1 MHVAAFELRHT
12 LEKRLEGFV
21 ERHRFQAVQ
30 FGGACRAIEHA
41 AGDMPVPGAHLGGI
55 QSQVQAFLAVLEG
68 LFGAFALTGVDKSAE
83 QVDRAFEFDV
93 LGAED
98 AVMDLA
104 IAGAKLHFQGDRTA
118 VATRG
123 FKHQV
128 ALLRIGPQTKLDGGF
143 VDHLVAGPAERL
155 FEVLI
160 DLMDQAI
167 GAAGQQHHIGAQM
180 KQRGK
185 ALFRIDQRGF
195 ALPLAGDF
203 AYHSDHLGAAVLV
216 LGQAAIDFQP
226 VQAAVGPADT
236 VAQGLFHRLAVED
249 RIKGLQ
255 GARAVFGWQQV
266 EVIQVVG

>member
-1 MHVAAFELRHT
+1 
-12 LEKRLEGFV
+12 
-21 ERHRFQAVQ
+21 
-30 FGGACRAIEHA
+30 
-41 AGDMPVPGAHLGGI
+41 
-55 QSQVQAFLAVLEG
+55 
-68 LFGAFALTGVDKSAE
+68 
-83 QVDRAFEFDV
+83 
-93 LGAED
+93 
-98 AVMDLA
+98 MDLA
-104 IAGAKLHFQGDRTA
+104 VAGAELHFQSDRAA

-123 FKHQV
+123 FEHQV
-128 ALLRIGPQTKLDGGF
+128 ALLWIGPQTKLDGGF

-167 GAAGQQHHIGAQM
+167 GAAGQQHHVGAQM

-203 AYHSDHLGAAVLV
+203 ADHSDHLGAAVLV

-226 VQAAVGPADT
+226 VQAAVGPADA